1 MKALA
6 RLILCFALIG
16 LVTDARAGDST
27 VRAAQT
33 LLQQQG
39 YYQGTVDGVIGS
51 QTAAAIRRYQVA
63 EKLRVT
69 GQLNP
74 QTARSLGLPLPSPS
88 GH

>member
-1 MKALA
+1 MKALV
-6 RLILCFALIG
+6 RLVLCLALVG
-16 LVTDARAGDST
+16 LVSDVWAGDPT
-27 VRAAQT
+27 VRSAQKI
-33 LLQQQG
+33 LQQQG
-39 YYQGTVDGVIGS
+39 YYRGTVDGVIGS

-88 GH
+88 TP